1 MLDKEE
7 IQKIRV
13 FTGKS
18 EADKA
23 FKTLEGILTGISLDN
38 KIEKEEIN
46 ELRQWCGA
54 HIGLIDRPPFNEAI
68 PMILTIIEDNEV
80 DEDELNDLLWFSKS
94 LSGKSIYYDVITSD
108 IQILHGILHGIL
120 SDNVITKSEIEELK
134 TWMNDN
140 KQLIG
145 TFPYDEIIALVDY
158 VLQDNRLDK
167 SEVDLLKVFFSDFIE
182 KEDTLINI
190 NELNTLKKQITVSGI
205 CALNPKIEF
214 SNKVFCFTGASERAK
229 RNDIQILVEK
239 RGARFINSINKN
251 LDYLVIGNAGNPCW
265 AFSCYGRKVEEAI
278 DLRKNGSKVQLVN
291 ENDFWNQIN

>member
-7 IQKIRV
+7 IQRIRA

-18 EADKA
+18 ESDKA

-38 KIEKEEIN
+38 KIEKQEIN

-54 HIGLIDRPPFNEAI
+54 HIGLINRRPFNEAI
-68 PMILTIIEDNEV
+68 PMIMNIIEDNEV
-80 DEDELNDLLWFSKS
+80 DEDELNDLLWFSKT
-94 LSGKSIYYDVITSD
+94 LAGKNIYYDVVTSD

-120 SDNVITKSEIEELK
+120 SDNIITKAEIEELK
-134 TWMNDN
+134 KWMNEN
-140 KQLIG
+140 RHLQG
-145 TFPYDEIIALVDY
+145 TFPYDEITALVNY
-158 VLQDNRLDK
+158 VLEDNKLDK
-167 SEVDLLKVFFSDFIE
+167 SEVDLLKAFFSDFIE

-190 NELNTLKKQITVSGI
+190 EELKSLKSQITVSGI

-214 SNKVFCFTGASERAK
+214 LSKVFCFTGASERAK
-229 RNDIQILVEK
+229 RSDIQVIIEK

-278 DLRKNGSKVQLVN
+278 DLRKSGNKVQLVN

>member
-7 IQKIRV
+7 IQRIRA

-18 EADKA
+18 ESDKA

-38 KIEKEEIN
+38 KIEKQEIN

-54 HIGLIDRPPFNEAI
+54 HIGLINRRPFNEAI
-68 PMILTIIEDNEV
+68 PMIMNIIEDNEV
-80 DEDELNDLLWFSKS
+80 DEDELNDLLWFSKT
-94 LSGKSIYYDVITSD
+94 LAGKNIYYDVVTSD

-120 SDNVITKSEIEELK
+120 SDNIITKAEIEELK
-134 TWMNDN
+134 KWMNEN
-140 KQLIG
+140 RHLQG
-145 TFPYDEIIALVDY
+145 TFPYDEITALVNY
-158 VLQDNRLDK
+158 VLEDNKLDK
-167 SEVDLLKVFFSDFIE
+167 SEVDLLKAFFSDFIE
-182 KEDTLINI
+182 KEDTLINVE
-190 NELNTLKKQITVSGI
+190 ELKSLKSQITVSGI

-214 SNKVFCFTGASERAK
+214 PSKVFCFTGASERAK
-229 RNDIQILVEK
+229 RSDIQVIVEK
-239 RGARFINSINKN
+239 RRARFINSINKN

-278 DLRKNGSKVQLVN
+278 DLRKSGNKVQLVN